1 MGDVRNLKRRRKLK
15 DIQKGRSVKQ
25 QLIIS
30 LAQLKFSNTKVD
42 EMADAESPLLETEPG
57 KTLGCQQNFKTLF
70 EKWLGS
76 SFF

>member
-42 EMADAESPLLETEPG
+42 EMADAESPLLETEP
-57 KTLGCQQNFKTLF
+57 
-70 EKWLGS
+70 
-76 SFF
+76 